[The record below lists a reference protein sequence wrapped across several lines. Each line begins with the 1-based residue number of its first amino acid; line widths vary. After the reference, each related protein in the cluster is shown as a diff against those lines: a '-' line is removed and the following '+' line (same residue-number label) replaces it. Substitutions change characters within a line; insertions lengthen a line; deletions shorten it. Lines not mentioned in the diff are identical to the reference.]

1 MEWKLAFAH
10 NCDCKFMQIQ
20 SIANIQNAGLPIIE
34 ATVPGNVEMD
44 LMREGILTDLYF
56 STNTLEAQNWEDAHY
71 WYFTEFEV
79 KNVDSYLDFEG
90 IDTIADIYVNGEF
103 EQSVDNMFTRY
114 RVRPAFRP
122 GRNEVVVH
130 IKPVMLEARKFP
142 NPAAAT
148 MMKYNYA
155 SAFIRKAPHSFGWDI
170 MPRIL
175 TSGLWKPVTLRE
187 NQPDHIE
194 EFYATTLEV
203 DAEKQTAQLKFFIR
217 AELSGDFARDYSY
230 TIEGCCGDSSFECGG
245 RLFHTAAHADVTV
258 EGAKL
263 WWPKP
268 VGEPDLYDVKV
279 TLYRRDR
286 VEGDVAEGAPREVD
300 THSCRIGLR
309 TVKLDRTDT
318 TDTEGNGRFQF
329 EVNGRPIFAL
339 GTNWVPIDA
348 LHANDVKRLPKALA
362 LLDEIGCNMVR
373 CWGGNVYEDDI
384 FYDFCDEHGVLVW
397 QDFALGCAVYPQ
409 AEELLHRIGA
419 EAAEQIKRL
428 RNHACLA
435 LWAGDNEVDSA
446 YNWSMHRDP
455 NVNLITREVLRR
467 AVLEHDFNRDY
478 LPSSPYFSP
487 AAYAGGLETIPE
499 NHLWGPRDY
508 FKGPYYKNTFCH
520 FASETGYH
528 GFNSPASLRRFL
540 REPEQI
546 FEPGSLTPE
555 GDIAEGGRPTA
566 EYLVHASCMVP
577 EMSDPYAYRIGL
589 AYRQVQTLFG
599 KAEKELAAFT
609 KQSQISQAEAK
620 KYFIEKFR
628 IGKGKRSGII
638 WWNLIDG
645 WPQVS
650 DAIVDYYYCKKL
662 AFHYIL
668 RSQQPVCLMFDE
680 PAEGRIAL
688 YGVNDLTQEKQISY
702 TVTNLTTG
710 LQMLSGSAVLS
721 AESSAAIDALAVTE
735 DEQNFYLIEWEMD
748 GKVYKNHFHTNL
760 LKIDFEKYMAAISK
774 CGMNEFEG

>member
-1 MEWKLAFAH
+1 MNWKLAYAH

-20 SIANIQNAGLPIIE
+20 SIANIKNAGLPVIE
-34 ATVPGNVEMD
+34 ATVPGNAEMD
-44 LMREGILTDLYF
+44 LMREGILPDLYF

-79 KNVDSYLDFEG
+79 ENVDSYLDFEG

-103 EQSVDNMFTRY
+103 VQSVDNMFTRY

-187 NQPDHIE
+187 NRPDHIE
-194 EFYATTLEV
+194 EFYATTLET

-230 TIEGCCGDSSFECGG
+230 TIEGSCGDSSFECGG

-268 VGEPDLYDVKV
+268 VGEPNLYDLKV
-279 TLYRRDR
+279 ALYYK
-286 VEGDVAEGAPREVD
+286 GDEVD

-329 EVNGRPIFAL
+329 EVNGRPIFVL

-348 LHANDVKRLPKALA
+348 LHASDVKRLPKALA
-362 LLDEIGCNMVR
+362 LLDEIDCNMVR

-455 NVNLITREVLRR
+455 NVNLISREVLRR

-487 AAYAGGLETIPE
+487 AAYADGLETIPE

-662 AFHYIL
+662 AFHYIQ

-680 PAEGRIAL
+680 PVDGKIAL
-688 YGVNDLTQEKQISY
+688 YGVNDLTQAKQISY

-710 LQMLSGSAVLS
+710 LQVLSGSAVLE

-748 GKVYKNHFHTNL
+748 GKVYQNHFHTNL
-760 LKIDFEKYMAAISK
+760 LKIDFKKYMDAISK

>member
-44 LMREGILTDLYF
+44 LMREGILPDLYF

-130 IKPVMLEARKFP
+130 IKPVVLEARKFE

-187 NQPDHIE
+187 NRPDHIE

-203 DAEKQTAQLKFFIR
+203 DEEKQTAQLKFFIR

-230 TIEGCCGDSSFECGG
+230 TIEGRCGDSSFECGG

-286 VEGDVAEGAPREVD
+286 VEGDVAEGASREVD

-348 LHANDVKRLPKALA
+348 LHASDVKRLPKALA

-710 LQMLSGSAVLS
+710 LQMLSGSAVLE

-748 GKVYKNHFHTNL
+748 GKIYKNHFHTNL
-760 LKIDFEKYMAAISK
+760 LKIDFEKYMAVISK

>member
-1 MEWKLAFAH
+1 MNWKLAYAH

-20 SIANIQNAGLPIIE
+20 SIANIKNAGLPVIE

-44 LMREGILTDLYF
+44 LMREGILPDLYF

-71 WYFTEFEV
+71 WYFAEFEV

-103 EQSVDNMFTRY
+103 VQSVDNMFTRY

-187 NQPDHIE
+187 NRPDHIE
-194 EFYATTLEV
+194 EFYATTLEA

-230 TIEGCCGDSSFECGG
+230 KIEGRCGDSSFECGG

-258 EGAKL
+258 EDAKL

-268 VGEPDLYDVKV
+268 VGEPNLYDVKV
-279 TLYRRDR
+279 TLYYKD
-286 VEGDVAEGAPREVD
+286 DEVD

-373 CWGGNVYEDDI
+373 CWGGNAYEDDI

-419 EAAEQIKRL
+419 EATEQIKRL

-487 AAYAGGLETIPE
+487 AAFASGIETLPE

-546 FEPGSLTPE
+546 FEPGSLTSE

-662 AFHYIL
+662 AYHYIQ

-680 PAEGRIAL
+680 PAEGKIAL

-710 LQMLSGSAVLS
+710 LQMLSGSAVLE
-721 AESSAAIDALAVTE
+721 AESSAAIDALAITE
-735 DEQNFYLIEWEMD
+735 EEQNFYLIEWEMD

-760 LKIDFEKYMAAISK
+760 LAVDFEKYMAAISK

>member
-1 MEWKLAFAH
+1 MEWKVAYAH
-10 NCDCKFMQIQ
+10 NCDCKYLQIQ
-20 SIANIQNAGLPIIE
+20 SIANIQAAGLPVIE

-44 LMREGILTDLYF
+44 LMREGILPDLYF
-56 STNTLEAQNWEDAHY
+56 SMNTLEAQNWEDAHY

-79 KNVDSYLDFEG
+79 ENVDSYLDFEG
-90 IDTIADIYVNGEF
+90 VDTLADIYVNGELV
-103 EQSVDNMFTRY
+103 QTVDNMFMRY
-114 RVRPAFRP
+114 AVRPAFRP

-170 MPRIL
+170 LPRIL
-175 TSGLWKPVTLRE
+175 TSGLWKPVTLRA
-187 NQPDHIE
+187 NQPNHIE
-194 EFYATTLEV
+194 EFYATTLEA
-203 DAEKQTAQLKFFIR
+203 DAERQSAYVKFFIR
-217 AELSGDFARDYSY
+217 AELAGDFARDYSY
-230 TIEGCCGDSSFECGG
+230 KIEGCCGESCFEVEG

-258 EGAKL
+258 QGAKL

-268 VGEPDLYDVKV
+268 VGEPNLYDMKV
-279 TLYRRDR
+279 TLYYKG
-286 VEGDVAEGAPREVD
+286 EEVD
-300 THSCRIGLR
+300 VHTCRIGLR
-309 TVKLDRTDT
+309 TVKLNRTDT
-318 TDTEGNGRFQF
+318 TDKEGNGCFQF
-329 EVNGRPIFAL
+329 EVNGRRIFAL
-339 GTNWVPIDA
+339 GTNWVPVDA
-348 LHANDVKRLPKALA
+348 LHANDVNRLPKALA

-373 CWGGNVYEDDI
+373 CWGGNVYEDDM
-384 FYDFCDEHGVLVW
+384 FYDFCDAHGILVW

-409 AEELLHRIGA
+409 AEELLHRIGV
-419 EAAEQIKRL
+419 EASHQVKRL

-487 AAYAGGLETIPE
+487 AVFAGGLETIPE

-508 FKGPYYKNTFCH
+508 FKGPYYKDTFCH

-528 GFNSPASLRRFL
+528 GFNSPASLQRFL
-540 REPEQI
+540 REPERI
-546 FEPGSLTPE
+546 FTEDSLTPE
-555 GDIAEGGRPTA
+555 GDIVEGGTPTE

-577 EMSDPYAYRIGL
+577 DLSDPYAYRIGL

-599 KAEKELAAFT
+599 KAEKELAAFA

-662 AFHYIL
+662 AFHYIQ

-680 PAEGRIAL
+680 PLEGKIAL
-688 YGVNDLTQEKQISY
+688 YGVNDRTGEAAVKYSVI
-702 TVTNLTTG
+702 NLTTG
-710 LQMLSGSAVLS
+710 RSVLSGSAVL
-721 AESSAAIDALAVTE
+721 AADSSTAIDSLSVTE
-735 DEQNFYLIEWEMD
+735 EEQNFYLIRWELD
-748 GKVYKNHFHTNL
+748 GKVYQNHFHTNL
-760 LKIDFEKYMAAISK
+760 LGISFEAYMDAIAK
-774 CGMNEFEG
+774 CGMDEFQGFEA

>member
-1 MEWKLAFAH
+1 MNWKLAYAH

-20 SIANIQNAGLPIIE
+20 SIANIQNAGLPVVQ

-44 LMREGILTDLYF
+44 LMREGILPDLYF

-71 WYFTEFEV
+71 WYFSEFEV
-79 KNVDSYLDFEG
+79 ENVDSYLDFEG
-90 IDTIADIYVNGEF
+90 IDTLADIYVNGEF
-103 EQSVDNMFTRY
+103 VQSVDNMFTRY
-114 RVRPAFRP
+114 KVRPAFRP

-130 IKPVMLEARKFP
+130 IKPVMLEARKFE

-175 TSGLWKPVTLRE
+175 TAGLWKPVTLRE

-203 DAEKQTAQLKFFIR
+203 DVEQQSAYVKFFIR
-217 AELSGDFARDYSY
+217 SELAGDFARDYSY
-230 TIEGCCGDSSFECGG
+230 RIEGSCGESCFECSD
-245 RLFHTAAHADVTV
+245 RLFHTAAHKDVTL

-268 VGEPDLYDVKV
+268 VGEPNLYDVKV
-279 TLYRRDR
+279 TLYYK
-286 VEGDVAEGAPREVD
+286 GAEVD
-300 THSCRIGLR
+300 AHTCRIGLR

-318 TDTEGNGRFQF
+318 TDTEGNGRFRF
-329 EVNGRPIFAL
+329 VVNGRPIFAL
-339 GTNWVPIDA
+339 GTNWVPVDA
-348 LHANDVKRLPKALA
+348 LHANDVNRLPKALV

-373 CWGGNVYEDDI
+373 CWGGNVYEDEL
-384 FYDFCDEHGVLVW
+384 FYDFCDAHGILVW

-409 AEELLHRIGA
+409 AEDLLRRIGA
-419 EAAEQIKRL
+419 EAAGQVKRL

-487 AAYAGGLETIPE
+487 AAYESGLETLPE

-508 FKGPYYKNTFCH
+508 FKGPYYKDTFCH

-528 GFNSPASLRRFL
+528 GFNSPASLQRFL
-540 REPEQI
+540 AEPERI
-546 FEPGSLTPE
+546 FGEDGN
-555 GDIAEGGRPTA
+555 PTA

-589 AYRQVQTLFG
+589 AYRQVETLFG
-599 KAEKELAAFT
+599 KAEKELAAFA

-662 AFHYIL
+662 AFHYIQ

-680 PAEGRIAL
+680 PVDGQIAL
-688 YGVNDLTQEKQISY
+688 YAVNDLTEEAAVKYSVI
-702 TVTNLTTG
+702 NLTTG
-710 LQMLSGSAVLS
+710 RSVLSGSAVLA
-721 AESSAAIDALAVTE
+721 AESSAPIDSLAVTE
-735 DEQNFYLIEWEMD
+735 DEQTFYLIRWEKD
-748 GKVYKNHFHTNL
+748 GKVYQNHFHTNL
-760 LKIDFEKYMAAISK
+760 LNISYEAYLAAIAK
-774 CGMNEFEG
+774 CGMDEFEGF

>member
-1 MEWKLAFAH
+1 MNWKLAYAH

-20 SIANIQNAGLPIIE
+20 SIANIKNGGLPVIE

-44 LMREGILTDLYF
+44 LMREGILPDLYF

-71 WYFTEFEV
+71 WYFAEFEV
-79 KNVDSYLDFEG
+79 ENVDSYLDFEG

-103 EQSVDNMFTRY
+103 VQSVDNMFTRY

-130 IKPVMLEARKFP
+130 IMPVMLEARKFP

-187 NQPDHIE
+187 NRPDHIE
-194 EFYATTLEV
+194 EFYATTLEA

-230 TIEGCCGDSSFECGG
+230 KIEGRCGDSSFECGG

-258 EGAKL
+258 EDAKL

-268 VGEPDLYDVKV
+268 VGEPNLYDVKV
-279 TLYRRDR
+279 TLYYK
-286 VEGDVAEGAPREVD
+286 GDEVD

-348 LHANDVKRLPKALA
+348 LHANDVNRLPKALA

-373 CWGGNVYEDDI
+373 CWGGNAYEDDI

-409 AEELLHRIGA
+409 TEELLHRIGA
-419 EAAEQIKRL
+419 EATEQIKRL

-487 AAYAGGLETIPE
+487 AAFASGIETLPE

-599 KAEKELAAFT
+599 KAEKELVAFT

-662 AFHYIL
+662 AFHYIQ

-680 PAEGRIAL
+680 PAEGKIVL

-710 LQMLSGSAVLS
+710 LQVLSGSAVLE

-760 LKIDFEKYMAAISK
+760 LAVDFEKYMAAISK

>member
-1 MEWKLAFAH
+1 MNWKLAYAH

-20 SIANIQNAGLPIIE
+20 SIANIQNAGLPVIE

-44 LMREGILTDLYF
+44 LMREGILPDLYF

-71 WYFTEFEV
+71 WYFTEINVE
-79 KNVDSYLDFEG
+79 NVDSYLDFEG
-90 IDTIADIYVNGEF
+90 IDTLADIYVNGSF
-103 EQSVDNMFTRY
+103 VQAVDNMFTRY
-114 RVRPAFRP
+114 QVRPTFRP

-175 TSGLWKPVTLRE
+175 TAGLWKPVTLRE
-187 NQPDHIE
+187 NKPDHIE

-203 DAEKQTAQLKFFIR
+203 DTERRSAYVKFFVR
-217 AELSGDFARDYSY
+217 AELAGDFARDYSY
-230 TIEGCCGDSSFECGG
+230 KIEGGCGDSRFECGG
-245 RLFHTAAHADVTV
+245 RMFHTAAHADVTV

-268 VGEPDLYDVKV
+268 VDEPNLYDVKV
-279 TLYRRDR
+279 TLYYK
-286 VEGDVAEGAPREVD
+286 GSEVD

-318 TDTEGNGRFQF
+318 TDQDGNGRFRF
-329 EVNGRPIFAL
+329 IVNDRPIFAL

-348 LHANDVKRLPKALA
+348 LHANDVNRLPKALE

-384 FYDFCDEHGVLVW
+384 FYDFCDAHGILVW

-409 AEELLHRIGA
+409 AEELLRRIGA
-419 EAAEQIKRL
+419 EAAGQVKRL

-487 AAYAGGLETIPE
+487 AAFDTGIETLPE

-528 GFNSPASLRRFL
+528 GFNSPTSLARFL
-540 REPEQI
+540 REPDRI
-546 FEPGSLTPE
+546 FEPGSLTAE
-555 GDIAEGGRPTA
+555 GDIAEGGRPTE

-577 EMSDPYAYRIGL
+577 EMEDPYAYRIGL
-589 AYRQVQTLFG
+589 AYNQVRTLFG

-628 IGKGKRSGII
+628 IGKGMRSGII

-662 AFHYIL
+662 AYHYIQ

-680 PAEGRIAL
+680 PVDGKIAL
-688 YGVNDLTQEKQISY
+688 YGVNDLTKAKQINY
-702 TVTNLTTG
+702 VVTNLTTG
-710 LQMLSGSAVLS
+710 VQVFSGSAVL
-721 AESSAAIDALAVTE
+721 AADSSVAIDALVV
-735 DEQNFYLIEWEMD
+735 DENEQCFYLIEWELD
-748 GKVYKNHFHTNL
+748 GKTYRNHFHTNL
-760 LKIDFEKYMAAISK
+760 LNVDFEKYMNAIEQ
-774 CGMNEFEG
+774 CNFDEFEGF